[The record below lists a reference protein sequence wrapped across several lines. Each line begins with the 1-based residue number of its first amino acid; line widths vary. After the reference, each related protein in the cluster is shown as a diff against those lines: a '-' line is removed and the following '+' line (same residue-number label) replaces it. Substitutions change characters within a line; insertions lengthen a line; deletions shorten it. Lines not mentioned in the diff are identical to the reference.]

1 LIGEHPAGDRHLKI
15 FGACFMNWLVIAVV
29 GGAAAWFELNYQLS
43 RRQEKKKVTDSKPLP
58 VVPETA
64 HVEQAGEMPSIS
76 PGAENDKR
84 MNTTA

>member
-1 LIGEHPAGDRHLKI
+1 
-15 FGACFMNWLVIAVV
+15 MNWLVIAVV

-43 RRQEKKKVTDSKPLP
+43 RRQAKKNATDSKSLP

-64 HVEQAGEMPSIS
+64 HVEQAGDAPSIS
-76 PGAENDKR
+76 PGSENDKR